1 MRHTPDIIEVDR
13 PRLEEVLGRVE
24 QALSQEDI
32 ALIRAVFQ
40 SYLLVTDLVED
51 KNTTLRRLRQVL
63 FGASTEKTA
72 AVLGQAGAPPQDR
85 ASAPDTVNSARANV
99 AAAVRDTANAA
110 TDTEPG
116 RHGHGRNGVP
126 CSDSPAR
133 RDEMRRPLPTRGP
146 APG

>member
-116 RHGHGRNGVP
+116 RHGHGRNGV
-126 CSDSPAR
+126 DAY
-133 RDEMRRPLPTRGP
+133 RGAERIDVLHP
-146 APG
+146 SLKPGDP